1 MLVAATAVHT
11 MTAIVI
17 IGKNM
22 SAATLVVTNMRVK
35 KVSGFKFCQKFSKIN
50 LKNF

>member
-17 IGKNM
+17 IGRNM
-22 SAATLVVTNMRVK
+22 SAATLVVTNMRVERLY
-35 KVSGFKFCQKFSKIN
+35 GFTFCQKFSKIN
-50 LKNF
+50 SENF